1 MIKTKTFSFF
11 RGSTADWL
19 ELSLP
24 CEVPGQERAPKI
36 KVRTR
41 LRLSRK
47 KQRKTDK
54 KYSKHTNARRDEKG
68 GKDEKDRKYKTAT
81 KDTISYI

>member
-1 MIKTKTFSFF
+1 M
-11 RGSTADWL
+11 
-19 ELSLP
+19 P
-24 CEVPGQERAPKI
+24 CEVPGQERTPKI

-41 LRLSRK
+41 LQLFRK
-47 KQRKTDK
+47 KEGKTDK
-54 KYSKHTNARRDEKG
+54 KYSKHTNARTDEKG

>member
-1 MIKTKTFSFF
+1 M
-11 RGSTADWL
+11 
-19 ELSLP
+19 P
-24 CEVPGQERAPKI
+24 CEVPGQERTPKI
-36 KVRTR
+36 KVRKR

-54 KYSKHTNARRDEKG
+54 KYRKHTDDRRDEKG

-81 KDTISYI
+81 KDTNSYI